1 MPANQRWLRSNCR
14 RAGLSVLV
22 THWTT
27 LFLLVVA
34 AGAAS
39 PASYTDPEVPASRLL
54 LSFPELTLNSDA
66 GERVTRIS
74 VTVACGRVVGV
85 SRIPADWW
93 LKMEG
98 PISAV
103 TTLTSFAGHG
113 TAYLWHLDT
122 WNRSI
127 AIAKEEPSCFRVSAV
142 VTTEIG
148 GSDKATKHRF
158 SQRQLTLADDS

>member
-1 MPANQRWLRSNCR
+1 MQTI
-14 RAGLSVLV
+14 V
-22 THWTT
+22 
-27 LFLLVVA
+27 FLLFA
-34 AGAAS
+34 ATATAS
-39 PASYTDPEVPASRLL
+39 PGNYTDPVPGPRLL
-54 LSFPELTLNSDA
+54 LSFPKLNLNSDA

-74 VTVACGRVVGV
+74 VTVACARIVGV

-93 LKMEG
+93 VKMEG

-103 TTLTSFAGHG
+103 TTLTAFAGHG

-127 AIAKEEPSCFRVSAV
+127 VIAQIDPACFRLSAV

-148 GSDKATKHRF
+148 GSDNATQHKY
-158 SQRQLTLADDS
+158 SQSQLTLTNDT

>member
-1 MPANQRWLRSNCR
+1 MFQLSEQSS
-14 RAGLSVLV
+14 LSVMR
-22 THWTT
+22 WTT
-27 LFLLVVA
+27 VILLA
-34 AGAAS
+34 AAASAAS
-39 PASYTDPEVPASRLL
+39 PASYTDPVVSGPRLL
-54 LSFPELTLNSDA
+54 LSFPKLTLDGDA

-74 VTVACGRVVGV
+74 VTVACGRIVGI
-85 SRIPADWW
+85 SRIPGDWW

-103 TTLTSFAGHG
+103 TTLSAFAGHG

-127 AIAKEEPSCFRVSAV
+127 AIAQVEPSCFRVSAV

-148 GSDKATKHRF
+148 GSDKATKHKF
-158 SQRQLTLADDS
+158 SQSQLTLTNDT